1 MFQRSISFVSTT
13 SIQLVDLLL
22 KNYDQVLT
30 REGPL
35 SNAYRGA
42 YIMPD
47 WLPDIL
53 TITFNRTAVSAS
65 DQAIKVK
72 TQVDFPIL
80 LGMENI
86 CRNAKN
92 MAGKLQYK
100 LRFAVVHDGS
110 SIHGGMYFH
119 SMYIT
124 ACILNCST
132 PKIPDLQDTLEAVFE
147 NSLHARAIR

>member
-1 MFQRSISFVSTT
+1 MVHLFHMHLSPCVPTKYSFLFSTT

-35 SNAYRGA
+35 SNAYHGA

-65 DQAIKVK
+65 DQEIKVK

-86 CRNAKN
+86 CHNAKN
-92 MAGKLQYK
+92 MAGELQYK

-110 SIHGGMYFH
+110 SIHGGMFLFH
-119 SMYIT
+119 EYYRMHT
-124 ACILNCST
+124 QLLN
-132 PKIPDLQDTLEAVFE
+132 PKI
-147 NSLHARAIR
+147 S